1 MVEMNHKW
9 LSLYR
14 FSLSFVFCGTK
25 HNFFA
30 CPFRLHSKPHGSF
43 KISAGLLH
51 LREITVELQAAEA
64 HRKYHVFPLP
74 QITRTS
80 TTPPKNN
87 IYYRTYICA
96 TAQLSLL
103 EMRGH
108 GPSDPPTLMR
118 LTCLLE
124 EVLEKRLQKRKV
136 LQPQALMQRALRDT
150 FIINNH
156 FLWALS

>member
-1 MVEMNHKW
+1 MN
-9 LSLYR
+9 
-14 FSLSFVFCGTK
+14 
-25 HNFFA
+25 
-30 CPFRLHSKPHGSF
+30 
-43 KISAGLLH
+43 
-51 LREITVELQAAEA
+51 
-64 HRKYHVFPLP
+64 RKYHVFPLP

-108 GPSDPPTLMR
+108 GLSDPPTLMR

-136 LQPQALMQRALRDT
+136 LQPQALMQRALRET

-156 FLWALS
+156 FL